1 MESEMEVIGIGH
13 IIHENEKDSNS
24 LPMVNECM
32 LYWIIIT
39 NFKRHQLKMSTWY
52 YTGNSSL

>member
-1 MESEMEVIGIGH
+1 MEVIEREH
-13 IIHENEKDSNS
+13 VIHENEKNLKS
-24 LPMVNECM
+24 LPMVNECNQCM